1 MLFRW
6 SPIETLPVF
15 SYWVKISRLS
25 LSEMYLLTKLFF
37 GFQVT
42 GRVVLTPEPKECY
55 VAYHESAPQQLV
67 ELAFRLTFGLHL

>member
-1 MLFRW
+1 MVTNRNVASIFLLGKNL
-6 SPIETLPVF
+6 S
-15 SYWVKISRLS
+15 ISVS
-25 LSEMYLLTKLFF
+25 QIYLLTELFF